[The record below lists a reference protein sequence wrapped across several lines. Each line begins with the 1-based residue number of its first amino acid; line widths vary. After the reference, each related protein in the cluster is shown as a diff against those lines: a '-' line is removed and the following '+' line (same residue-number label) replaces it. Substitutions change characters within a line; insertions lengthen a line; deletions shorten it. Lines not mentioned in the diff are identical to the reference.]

1 MRSVWIA
8 VFLLL
13 FLTNTATAKDPSLK
27 YFAYGMRLDVAGK
40 DALYETPLPLAAYQ
54 GSISGNLDDL
64 GVLNGEGEIVPFMVR
79 RPPAEIA
86 AARETRTLPMFPLPG
101 DPDRKLA
108 GLSLQVRKDRTGSIV
123 NVTTDGAVSTRKV
136 VAYLLDASLLDRP
149 VAALE
154 VELQPLAEG
163 TVIKITVESSNDL
176 EHWTTM
182 VAGATIIRLRY
193 GDRSLERRSIELEP
207 VRAKYFRLS
216 SPDSF
221 GMPQL
226 KGVIARLAAST
237 VEAPRQWIAVTAA
250 VKNQKPDEYSF
261 DTTGHMPVDR
271 IRINLPQDNTLV
283 NATFYSRADV
293 GSPWI
298 PRQSSLL
305 YRLRIKG
312 MEVTGPDIALPP
324 STDRYWQMRVEHSG
338 GGLGKGTPQLRF
350 GWVPEKLVFVAR
362 GNAPFTLAYGSA
374 RVKIDSRQGDALLS
388 RFSELQKDKA
398 VTRIAT
404 TGPQMVLGG
413 AAVLRPGI
421 TPQNWKSAVLWAAL
435 GLGVALLAWMAIR
448 LYKQLDKS
456 SD

>member
-27 YFAYGMRLDVAGK
+27 DFAYGVRLEVAGR
-40 DALYETPLPLAAYQ
+40 DALYETPLPLDAYL
-54 GSISGNLDDL
+54 GIISGNLEDL
-64 GVLNGEGEIVPFMVR
+64 CVFNGQGEIVPFMVL
-79 RPPAEIA
+79 RPPPEIA
-86 AARETRTLPMFPLPG
+86 TARETRNLPMFPLSG
-101 DPDRKLA
+101 DPDQKLA

-149 VAALE
+149 VSALE
-154 VELQPLAEG
+154 VELQPMAEG
-163 TVIKITVESSNDL
+163 SVIKVTVESSNDL

-182 VAGATIIRLRY
+182 MSGATIIRLRY
-193 GDRSLERRSIELEP
+193 GDRSLERRTIELDP
-207 VRAKYFRLS
+207 VKAKYFRLS

-237 VEAPRQWIAVTAA
+237 IESPRQWIAVPAA
-250 VKNQKPDEYSF
+250 AKNENPDEYSF
-261 DTTGHMPVDR
+261 DTAGHMPVDR

-283 NATFYSRADV
+283 NATFYSRSNT
-293 GSPWI
+293 GRPWI

-312 MEVTGPDIALPP
+312 MDVTGPDIVLPP
-324 STDRYWQMRVEHSG
+324 TTDRYWLMRVEHSG
-338 GGLGKGTPQLRF
+338 GGLGKGIPQLRF

-374 RVKIDSRQGDALLS
+374 RVKLDGRQGDALLT
-388 RFSELQKDKA
+388 RFRELQKDNA
-398 VTRIAT
+398 ETRVVV
-404 TGPQMVLGG
+404 TGPQMFLSG
-413 AAVLRPGI
+413 ASVLRPGI
-421 TPQNWKSAVLWAAL
+421 TPQNWKTAVLWAAL
-435 GLGVALLAWMAIR
+435 GLGVALLAWMATR
-448 LYKQLDKS
+448 LYKQIDKS
-456 SD
+456 S